1 MQKRNRSTSNPLKN
15 QQYFLLEEIRGRWVS
30 CGGDR
35 CRMPEVHIY
44 RTGVRHH
51 RIEFAYDPNTVY
63 NCPLWQRWGIT
74 FFYLYGRVG
83 MSYDGKRRIAVLRL
97 RRICP
102 GGVAFMGYFRLTDKV
117 LTIKINK
124 NNESKNNDARGGTV
138 LFHR

>member
-1 MQKRNRSTSNPLKN
+1 MQKRNRVASDPLKN

-51 RIEFAYDPNTVY
+51 RIRFAYDPNTVY
-63 NCPLWQRWGIT
+63 NCPLWQWWGIT

-83 MSYDGKRRIAVLRL
+83 MSYDGERDVLVFSDYGEYVR
-97 RRICP
+97 
-102 GGVAFMGYFRLTDKV
+102 A
-117 LTIKINK
+117 
-124 NNESKNNDARGGTV
+124 E
-138 LFHR
+138 